1 MRLQGR
7 YRLHQLRMLIP
18 LSHHNH
24 HFKLKDIHLQ
34 VIQRSGQNRTL
45 NCDLPT
51 YLLSF
56 GRSLLADRC
65 GDALLGGLII
75 LALSIEDIKLLL
87 K

>member
-18 LSHHNH
+18 LSRHSH
-24 HFKLKDIHLQ
+24 HFKLKYIHLQ
-34 VIQRSGQNRTL
+34 VIQRSGQNRL
-45 NCDLPT
+45 LSGDLPT

-56 GRSLLADRC
+56 GLSLPADWCR
-65 GDALLGGLII
+65 DALPGGLII